1 MRDIADGLRLWLEG
15 EEPFVIAVIAK
26 TWSSSPRPAGTMMA
40 VGADGEVLGSL
51 SGGCVEGAVYE
62 LAQEVLADGRPRA
75 AHYGVTDDDA
85 FAVGL
90 TCGGHLDIVMR
101 LIPPR
106 SEEARVLA
114 SAISKLGADE
124 PFALA
129 MLVSTGASAAEP
141 GEPLGRFSL
150 ITADT
155 ADGALGSERLNDAVA
170 ADARGWLA
178 AGRTGI
184 LTLGADGQRLYDD
197 QEVLVM
203 SLTPRP
209 RMIVFGAIDYAR
221 ALAELALFV
230 GYHVTVCD
238 ARPIFATPQRFPTAD
253 EVVTQWPHRYLAAE
267 IAADRIGPTTVI
279 AMLTHDLKFD
289 VPLLE
294 VALRCEAGYIGAMGS
309 RRTNEQREQQLRE
322 AGVTEAE
329 LSRLHAPIG
338 LDIGARTP
346 EATAVS
352 IIAEVVQCLWG
363 GSGEHL
369 WATDGPIHRE

>member
-1 MRDIADGLRLWLEG
+1 MRDIAAGLRQRLRG
-15 EEPFVIAVIAK
+15 EEPFVLAVIAN
-26 TWSSSPRPAGTMMA
+26 TWSSAPRPAGTMMA
-40 VGADGEVLGSL
+40 VSAGGEVLGSL
-51 SGGCVEGAVYE
+51 SGGCVEAAVYDA
-62 LAQEVLADGRPRA
+62 AQQVLADGLPRA
-75 AHYGVTDDDA
+75 AHYGVSDDDA

-90 TCGGHLDIVMR
+90 TCGGHLDVVLRRIDPHSDDAR
-101 LIPPR
+101 LLA
-106 SEEARVLA
+106 EAVAALD
-114 SAISKLGADE
+114 ADE

-129 MLVSTGASAAEP
+129 MLVSTGVPTIAP
-141 GEPLGRFSL
+141 GRPLGRLRL
-150 ITADT
+150 ITAET
-155 ADGALGSERLNDAVA
+155 ARGSLGSDRLDEAIA

-184 LTLGADGQRLYDD
+184 LTIGPDGQRLGDG
-197 QEVLVM
+197 QEVLIM
-203 SLTPRP
+203 SFTPRP

-221 ALAELALFV
+221 ALAELASFV
-230 GYHVTVCD
+230 GFRATVCD
-238 ARPIFATPQRFPTAD
+238 ARPIFATPQRFPSAE
-253 EVVTQWPHRYLAAE
+253 EVVTQWPHRYLQAE
-267 IAADRIGPTTVI
+267 IDADRITPTTVI

-309 RRTNEQREQQLRE
+309 RRTNEQREQRLRE

-352 IIAEVVQCLWG
+352 IIAEVVQSLWG
-363 GSGEHL
+363 GSGRQL
-369 WATDGPIHRE
+369 RATDGPIHGA

>member
-1 MRDIADGLRLWLEG
+1 MRDIAAGLRRWLTG
-15 EEPFVIAVIAK
+15 DEPFVLAVIAR
-26 TWSSSPRPAGTMMA
+26 TWSSAPRPAGTMMA
-40 VGADGEVLGSL
+40 VSSGGEVLGSL

-62 LAQEVLADGRPRA
+62 LAQEVLDDGLPRA
-75 AHYGVTDDDA
+75 AHYGVSDDDA

-90 TCGGHLDIVMR
+90 TCGGHLDVVLR
-101 LIPPR
+101 RFLPR
-106 SEEARVLA
+106 SEEVRLLTEAVTRLD
-114 SAISKLGADE
+114 ADE

-129 MLVSTGASAAEP
+129 MPVATGTATVQP
-141 GEPLGRFSL
+141 GEPLGRLLL
-150 ITADT
+150 ITDAT
-155 ADGALGSERLNDAVA
+155 AKGALSSARLDEAIA

-184 LTLGADGQRLYDD
+184 LTIGTDGQRLHDD
-197 QEVLVM
+197 QEVLVV

-221 ALAELALFV
+221 ALAELASFV
-230 GYHVTVCD
+230 GYRVTVCD
-238 ARPIFATPQRFPTAD
+238 ARPIFATPRRFPSAD
-253 EVVTQWPHRYLAAE
+253 EVVTQWPHRYLEAE
-267 IAADRIGPTTVI
+267 IVAGRITATTVI

-294 VALRCEAGYIGAMGS
+294 VALRCEVGFIGAMGS
-309 RRTNEQREQQLRE
+309 RRTNEQREQLLRE
-322 AGVTEAE
+322 AGIGEAE

-363 GSGEHL
+363 GSGL
-369 WATDGPIHRE
+369 PLRTTDGPIHQI